1 MTNEIVNVVASTQ
14 LTEALD
20 LYDVADIMDKDY
32 EAEQF
37 PGLTYRVEDPKVCVL
52 ERRLLREPSPSTTS
66 TLPSPPFTPNSPRLV
81 SIFGITRMLAR

>member
-20 LYDVADIMDKDY
+20 LYDVADIMEKDY

-37 PGLTYRVEDPKVCVL
+37 PGLTYRVEDPKVCDL

-66 TLPSPPFTPNSPRLV
+66 TLPLPPSTPNSPRLV
-81 SIFGITRMLAR
+81 SIFGNTRMLAR